1 VLVILSNLA
10 QKAVNARALTA
21 GACLSVKLLL
31 LLVIGLMSAQV
42 FAQRGVFLSVDAF
55 VAQSFDAPAS
65 AKTLWLNPEQ
75 KQAATD
81 ILSRNPGL
89 RSRYYRL
96 GDKTAWVLEE
106 IGKELPI
113 TVGVVV
119 DQGRVLSLQVLEY
132 REVRGGEVRYES
144 FTQQFVGIGFA
155 PDSQQLDKRIDGISG
170 ATLSV
175 RALQKIARLALYF
188 HQQVVVPPDEA
199 ARVLCSENIGG
210 PSCGAGTS
218 G

>member
-1 VLVILSNLA
+1 MKTVGAKASTVAFFKPMTLVFVA
-10 QKAVNARALTA
+10 F
-21 GACLSVKLLL
+21 
-31 LLVIGLMSAQV
+31 IGLHSAQAI
-42 FAQRGVFLSVDAF
+42 AQRGVFLSVDAF
-55 VAQSFDAPAS
+55 VAQSFIAQPS
-65 AKTLWLNPEQ
+65 AKTLWLNPAQ
-75 KQAATD
+75 KAAATD

-119 DQGRVLSLQVLEY
+119 DQGRVLDLQVLEY

-155 PDSQQLDKRIDGISG
+155 PDSRKLDKRIDGISG

-175 RALQKIARLALYF
+175 RALKKIARLALYF
-188 HQQVVVPPDEA
+188 HQQVVVPPNEA
-199 ARVLCSENIGG
+199 ARALCSENIGD

-218 G
+218 GLASR